1 MRLEVVKGGGSLM
14 GRKGRELVMNERV
27 GGRRSVEKKGGKS
40 WAIRAIGTSRNR
52 WKMARG
58 VGGRL
63 EGLKESGSWMGRE
76 GRGLAMN
83 GRVGG
88 CRSVEKKKK
97 SGRDGRGGYSH
108 GCNAS
113 WSSGMQRD
121 RLRGAS
127 GGTGEQNIPGN
138 GKGGGY
144 QGSGRISD
152 DPKILS
158 HGCNACRTVLPRRG
172 DGRLASIPSNGT
184 TQGND
189 PRERNPQVGGI

>member
-63 EGLKESGSWMGRE
+63 EGVKESGSWMGRE

-83 GRVGG
+83 RRVGG

-97 SGRDGRGGYSH
+97 VAGTAEEGIVIVQVLRPLFSRFHDDSHLLSLPFLFLRLFLQHTLMGKERTTRRVFTGGR
-108 GCNAS
+108 
-113 WSSGMQRD
+113 
-121 RLRGAS
+121 
-127 GGTGEQNIPGN
+127 P
-138 GKGGGY
+138 
-144 QGSGRISD
+144 
-152 DPKILS
+152 PF
-158 HGCNACRTVLPRRG
+158 
-172 DGRLASIPSNGT
+172 
-184 TQGND
+184 TQG
-189 PRERNPQVGGI
+189 IH

>member
-14 GRKGRELVMNERV
+14 GREGRELVMNERV

-40 WAIRAIGTSRNR
+40 WAIRAIGTSRSR

-63 EGLKESGSWMGRE
+63 EGVKESGSWMGRE

-97 SGRDGRGGYSH
+97 KEPGR
-108 GCNAS
+108 
-113 WSSGMQRD
+113 
-121 RLRGAS
+121 
-127 GGTGEQNIPGN
+127 
-138 GKGGGY
+138 
-144 QGSGRISD
+144 
-152 DPKILS
+152 
-158 HGCNACRTVLPRRG
+158 PRRVFPRLQRFPVLRDATG
-172 DGRLASIPSNGT
+172 STAEGLGRHW
-184 TQGND
+184 
-189 PRERNPQVGGI
+189 